1 MSTFKDLVA
10 SDINASQTTLTQ
22 LVDVVA
28 SDISGSINRKK
39 YTVYVT
45 GGIGPGVTSSLFQT
59 DYDQDYTLITANPI
73 FDMTVGIFS
82 GSATVQSASNGT
94 DAYGK
99 LLFPSTSLM
108 MREKINIYR
117 QYAQLCLGDADS
129 QFVAP
134 FGSSASTG
142 AINEMIVL
150 NFKRLFSRD
159 GIKRETFA
167 MRMYTTAALDKTDSI
182 YGSDKAN
189 ISLVSSSGSMTMI
202 DIGSSTSREGS
213 LVGGVGNLVNAA
225 DTNNTIGVIFYDP
238 GVVILDAN
246 KVLSG
251 TQHVSG
257 VIDAMS
263 SAGYKDAVTGKT
275 IIGDSGSG
283 NARAKFIPDF
293 FVSASIDNIVDH
305 IASTRFGDSTT
316 NSAIT
321 FQNMTMINSTIINV
335 NADASSFNLSSNPT
349 FTDENGHIVMSITD
363 ETSKP
368 FTMITGVGLYD
379 ANNNLL
385 AVGKLSRPLEK
396 NAEKSVNLRLRIDF

>member
-59 DYDQDYTLITANPI
+59 DYDQDYTLITANPT
-73 FDMTVGIFS
+73 FDITVGIFS
-82 GSATVQSASNGT
+82 GSATVQSSSNGT

-99 LLFPSTSLM
+99 LLFPSTSIM

-134 FGSSASTG
+134 FGSSATAN
-142 AINEMIVL
+142 AINEMIVI

-167 MRMYTTAALDKTDSI
+167 MRMYTTGALDSTDST
-182 YGSDKAN
+182 GADLSN
-189 ISLVSSSGSMTMI
+189 ILTATSVGPMTMI
-202 DIGSSTSREGS
+202 DVGSATARES
-213 LVGGVGNLVNAA
+213 SMFGGVGNIVDAA
-225 DTNNTIGVIFYDP
+225 DTNNTVGVIFYDP
-238 GVVILDAN
+238 GIVILNAN
-246 KVLSG
+246 RVLSG
-251 TQHVSG
+251 SQHVSG

-263 SAGYKDAVTGKT
+263 SAAFRDAPAGKT
-275 IIGDSGSG
+275 IIGNSATG
-283 NARAKFIPDF
+283 NANAKFIPDF
-293 FVSASIDNIVDH
+293 FVSGSIDNIVDH
-305 IASTRFGDSTT
+305 ISATRFGDSTT

-321 FQNMTMINSTIINV
+321 FQNITMINSTIINV

-363 ETSKP
+363 ETAKP

>member
-59 DYDQDYTLITANPI
+59 DYDQDYSLITANPM

-82 GSATVQSASNGT
+82 GSATVQSSSSGT

-99 LLFPSTSLM
+99 LLFPSTSMM

-134 FGSSASTG
+134 FGSTSASS
-142 AINEMIVL
+142 AINEMIVI

-167 MRMYTTAALDKTDSI
+167 MRMFKGALLDSTDSA
-182 YGSDKAN
+182 GTDTAN
-189 ISLVSSSGSMTMI
+189 LIAPTTNDPITMI
-202 DIGSSTSREGS
+202 DVGSATARES
-213 LVGGVGNLVNAA
+213 SVFGGVGNIVDAA
-225 DTNNTIGVIFYDP
+225 DTNTTVGVIFYDP

-246 KVLSG
+246 RVLSAS
-251 TQHVSG
+251 QHVSG

-263 SAGYKDAVTGKT
+263 SAAYRDAPAGKT
-275 IIGDSGSG
+275 IIGNSATG
-283 NARAKFIPDF
+283 NYRAKFIPDF

-321 FQNMTMINSTIINV
+321 FQNVTMINSTIINV

-349 FTDENGHIVMSITD
+349 FTDENGHVVMAMTD
-363 ETSKP
+363 ETAKP